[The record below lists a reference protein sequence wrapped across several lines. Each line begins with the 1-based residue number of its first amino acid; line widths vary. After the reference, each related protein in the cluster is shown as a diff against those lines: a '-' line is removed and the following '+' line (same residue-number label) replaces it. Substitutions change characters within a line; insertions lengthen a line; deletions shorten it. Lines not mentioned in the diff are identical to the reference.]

1 MLGLIVGIYTFIV
14 NLIKLGLFAIIA
26 CFFSCVPFAFAAGIF
41 TEIPGL
47 SASAQSSLV
56 AHYDGR
62 TGVSTSNAT
71 SSVDSWTPVDGNG
84 NSLPSMVVSSTA
96 RGTGAAS
103 LITYDGV
110 GNLSFDDTATGS
122 QGRYLLGALT
132 NDQSTSFTVMWRGH
146 YKADAPFQ
154 TSGTYAYNIG
164 INDISHQRDD
174 GGGGFRV
181 ELYNGTTYA
190 GDDITAY
197 DGTDTI
203 WSTVITANSHNV
215 YANGTNL
222 NVVGNPTNSVGANA
236 DIIMGAYS
244 GSGYDFV
251 GDMSQM
257 IIFNSALSD
266 ADRIL
271 VGGYLTSI
279 PEPSVTLLL
288 GLGILPLLMRRRR
301 SR

>member
-1 MLGLIVGIYTFIV
+1 M
-14 NLIKLGLFAIIA
+14 NSIKLGLFAIIA
-26 CFFSCVPFAFAAGIF
+26 CFFSCVPSVFSAGIF

-62 TGVSTSNAT
+62 SGVSTSNAT

-110 GNLSFDDTATGS
+110 GNLSFDDTAPSS

-197 DGTDTI
+197 DGISTV
-203 WSTVITANSHNV
+203 WSTVLTANSHNV
-215 YANGTNL
+215 FANGTNL
-222 NVVGNPTNSVGANA
+222 NGERVTQASLHDDDVIVAGQTRFSVRVEGGVERESE
-236 DIIMGAYS
+236 IER
-244 GSGYDFV
+244 
-251 GDMSQM
+251 GD
-257 IIFNSALSD
+257 
-266 ADRIL
+266 
-271 VGGYLTSI
+271 
-279 PEPSVTLLL
+279 EPLRT
-288 GLGILPLLMRRRR
+288 PLMPPSWLEG
-301 SR
+301 